1 MSTEFEVRPPGTPR
15 YLKPLAIAG
24 AIAALA
30 VAAAGLV
37 ARTHDAHAVAAW
49 TVQQAIPTVATVAR
63 SRPRPTRWCCPAGST
78 RTSTRR
84 STRACPATSTRGTP
98 TSARM

>member
-49 TVQQAIPTVATVAR
+49 TVQQAIPTVATVA
-63 SRPRPTRWCCPAGST
+63 PPAAADALVLPAGST